1 MWFLLFAGPVAWTI
15 HLVFVYAVVEIT
27 CSPANP
33 SRSLLGLDVEATM
46 HGATLILSAVIA
58 VAGWLAFKRL
68 GAARAE
74 GDATTAW
81 LSVGAI
87 SSSVVFLI
95 VTLVE
100 GIGPFLLPLCEAS
113 L

>member
-1 MWFLLFAGPVAWTI
+1 MWFLLFAGPVAWTV
-15 HLVFVYAVVEIT
+15 HLVFVYALVEIT

-46 HGATLILSAVIA
+46 HAATAVLSVVIA
-58 VAGWLAFKRL
+58 VAGWLAYKRL
-68 GAARAE
+68 KWARTE
-74 GDATTAW
+74 GDATNAW

-87 SSSVVFLI
+87 SSSVIFLI
-95 VTLVE
+95 VTLIE
-100 GIGPFLLPLCEAS
+100 GVGPFLLPLCEAS